1 MTTRRTVTVAAALA
15 MLGSVVTAGS
25 AAADGFSIPFPAGT
39 VCEFPLLV
47 EGSGGHRTEHTIL
60 NKDGTVR
67 VLSTGTGSE
76 LTFTNEDTGA
86 SVWLRSKGAVQQTT
100 TLADGSTLNVLTG
113 HNVVFMFPSDVPAGP
128 STTLYSGRV
137 VFTATPT
144 SDYTILQTRGTSRDL
159 CAELSG

>member
-1 MTTRRTVTVAAALA
+1 MNTRRTVTAAVALA
-15 MLGSVVTAGS
+15 ML
-25 AAADGFSIPFPAGT
+25 
-39 VCEFPLLV
+39 
-47 EGSGGHRTEHTIL
+47 
-60 NKDGTVR
+60 
-67 VLSTGTGSE
+67 
-76 LTFTNEDTGA
+76 
-86 SVWLRSKGAVQQTT
+86 RSRGAVQQTT

-113 HNVVFMFPSDVPAGP
+113 HNVVFMFSSDVPAGP